1 MDIKEQIPLLD
12 DMLKSIS
19 GLGSDSEDVVL
30 RYRLREGT
38 SLHDVV
44 KGNIIGLLSEDT
56 LSAAQ
61 VSLLAMLLSSPAASL
76 KDL

>member
-19 GLGSDSEDVVL
+19 GLGSDNEDVVL
-30 RYRLREGT
+30 RYRLTKST

-61 VSLLAMLLSSPAASL
+61 VGLLAMLLSSPAASCKEL
-76 KDL
+76 

>member
-30 RYRLREGT
+30 YHKPSQGT

-61 VSLLAMLLSSPAASL
+61 VGLLAMLLSSPAASCKEL
-76 KDL
+76 